1 MIRKTPLFSFVFLLV
16 AGLTAYAQTPLPFT
30 FETTPDSADF
40 VNFDGGTGSV
50 VDNPIVND
58 NNPSS
63 RVGQIVRDGGEIWA
77 GSKILLPEPLDLANL
92 GGFRMKVL
100 SPIGGIIAK
109 LKLEGPGAA
118 IEQDMVVQNPSE
130 WTELEYN
137 FAGQPSGVFNEVV
150 FMFDFG
156 NLGNGTDFS
165 TFYFDDVEN
174 FDWTGGLDP
183 IDLPITFESPD
194 VFYGMSD
201 FGGNTSEL
209 TEWPTGG
216 HVMKVIKPDGA
227 ATWSGTTMSMP
238 DGLASA
244 IPLQPQAS
252 KIYVH
257 TYSPVAGLPIRL
269 KAEDAQD
276 PTHSVETDA
285 FSTVANAWEILEFDF
300 NNESIGTA
308 VLNPDFTFN
317 MLSIFFNFGTEG
329 SEVGEQVYYFDNV
342 SFMEPIA
349 SDVVEF
355 GTRALAL
362 QATPNPTRG
371 AWVLSSQLPI
381 EQWTLHDAFGK
392 LVQSE
397 RQMAQHLFEVDSN
410 HLNPGVYV
418 WTGRTARGLTA
429 SIRLVK
435 LN

>member
-1 MIRKTPLFSFVFLLV
+1 
-16 AGLTAYAQTPLPFT
+16 
-30 FETTPDSADF
+30 
-40 VNFDGGTGSV
+40 
-50 VDNPIVND
+50 
-58 NNPSS
+58 
-63 RVGQIVRDGGEIWA
+63 
-77 GSKILLPEPLDLANL
+77 
-92 GGFRMKVL
+92 
-100 SPIGGIIAK
+100 
-109 LKLEGPGAA
+109 
-118 IEQDMVVQNPSE
+118 
-130 WTELEYN
+130 
-137 FAGQPSGVFNEVV
+137 
-150 FMFDFG
+150 
-156 NLGNGTDFS
+156 
-165 TFYFDDVEN
+165 
-174 FDWTGGLDP
+174 
-183 IDLPITFESPD
+183 
-194 VFYGMSD
+194 
-201 FGGNTSEL
+201 
-209 TEWPTGG
+209 
-216 HVMKVIKPDGA
+216 MKVIKPDGA